1 MAEPAPPD
9 QLGEAAAGHAAAEGA
24 DVPADPTGGR
34 PEGVVGILQHT
45 EPDVSVTEI
54 QHQLGVS
61 DGVAHYVAAAR
72 KAMDSLTDAE
82 TGSGTTVAEHLIIGT
97 WTTLSNMSD
106 DDVSTD
112 TSDDTD
118 EQADELP
125 PMVGGERV

>member
-9 QLGEAAAGHAAAEGA
+9 HLVEAAADHAAAEGA
-24 DVPADPTGGR
+24 DMPADPSGGSTGI
-34 PEGVVGILQHT
+34 VGILTHT
-45 EPDVSVTEI
+45 EPDVSVTEV

-61 DGVAHYVAAAR
+61 EGPAHFVAAAR
-72 KAMDSLTDAE
+72 KTMDALSDAE
-82 TGSGTTVAEHLIIGT
+82 MGSGTTVAENLIIGT

-112 TSDDTD
+112 TSETAD

-125 PMVGGERV
+125 AVVG